1 MKHICKKAALILAVF
16 TAAGALFA
24 ATAGPA
30 TGSAK
35 AVIIAPM
42 TLTHVTNASLNFG
55 RIVNTAA
62 GTVTVAAKDG
72 TSTSTGV
79 TYQEGPTAADQ
90 FTVTGQNGV
99 SFTVNLP
106 ASITVTD
113 GAGNNMTV
121 GSLTSFCGTGASSAC
136 TASTTGTQ
144 VGVGGTLTVSA
155 GQAAGTYT
163 GTYSVTITY

>member
-1 MKHICKKAALILAVF
+1 MKQVKYIAAALLAV
-16 TAAGALFA
+16 AGLSGALFA

-35 AVIIAPM
+35 VVIIAPM
-42 TLTHVTNASLNFG
+42 TLAHVNNAALNFG
-55 RIVNTAA
+55 RVVNTSA
-62 GTVTVAAKDG
+62 GSVTVAAKDG
-72 TSTSTGV
+72 SSTNTGV
-79 TYQEGPTAADQ
+79 TYQEGPTTADQ

-113 GAGNNMTV
+113 GSGNNMTV
-121 GSLTSFCGTGASSAC
+121 NALTSFCGTGATSTC
-136 TASTTGTQ
+136 TASTAGTS
-144 VGVGGTLTVSA
+144 VGVGGTLNV
-155 GQAAGTYT
+155 AAAQTPGTYT